1 MAASYQAVQG
11 RWNETAVDFEW
22 AWLYHS
28 PLNIRVMAHPI
39 VDESLG
45 KDYTKELL
53 LKKHLKFLVRCKSEN
68 DSTLDYCRM
77 SGIYWVLT
85 ALDLLDALSEVDE
98 NEIVDFVLS
107 CQKTCGGFA
116 PCPKH
121 DAHLLSTLSAIQILA
136 MYDCLNR
143 VNVEAVCS
151 FVSKLQQP
159 DGSFAGDVWGEIDTR
174 FSFCAV
180 ATLHIVGMLSK
191 NTIDIEACASYL
203 EKCQNLDGCFGTRPG
218 SESHAGQAYCV
229 VGALAI
235 LRQLHRLN
243 IDRAAWWLA
252 ERQLPSGGL
261 NGRPEKHPDVCYS
274 WWTVATLTIFGR
286 LTWINQTDLTR
297 FILASQDDQTGG
309 IADKPGNIPDPFHT
323 LFGLAGLSLLAQVDS
338 YFSSSRKMENGVSG
352 VEDPAFVAL
361 QMARNNL
368 KTINPVLCMP
378 QYIIDRLQLKF
389 QLL

>member
-1 MAASYQAVQG
+1 
-11 RWNETAVDFEW
+11 
-22 AWLYHS
+22 
-28 PLNIRVMAHPI
+28 MAHPI

-45 KDYTKELL
+45 KDYQKELL
-53 LKKHLKFLVRCKSEN
+53 LQKHMKFLVKCKDEK
-68 DSTLDYCRM
+68 DSTMDYCRM

-85 ALDLLDALSEVDE
+85 ALDLLDALSEVDGDAII
-98 NEIVDFVLS
+98 NFVLS
-107 CQKTCGGFA
+107 CQKTCGGFS

-136 MYDCLNR
+136 MYDCLDKI
-143 VNVEAVCS
+143 NVEAVCS

-159 DGSFAGDVWGEIDTR
+159 DGSFAGDIWGEIDTR

-180 ATLHIVGMLSK
+180 ATLHILGMLSK
-191 NTIDIEACASYL
+191 NVIDIEACASYL
-203 EKCQNLDGCFGTRPG
+203 EQCQNIDGCFGTRPG

-229 VGALAI
+229 VGALSI

-274 WWTVATLTIFGR
+274 WWAVATLTIFGR
-286 LTWINQTDLTR
+286 LTWIKQTDLTR

-309 IADKPGNIPDPFHT
+309 IADRPGNIPDPFHT
-323 LFGLAGLSLLAQVDS
+323 LFGLAGLSLLARVDQC
-338 YFSSSRKMENGVSG
+338 FSSSKKTENGVSDI
-352 VEDPAFVAL
+352 EDPALVAL
-361 QMARNNL
+361 QVAKKKL
-368 KTINPVLCMP
+368 KIINPVLCMP
-378 QYIIDRLQLKF
+378 QYLIDRLQLKF

>member
-1 MAASYQAVQG
+1 
-11 RWNETAVDFEW
+11 
-22 AWLYHS
+22 
-28 PLNIRVMAHPI
+28 
-39 VDESLG
+39 
-45 KDYTKELL
+45 
-53 LKKHLKFLVRCKSEN
+53 
-68 DSTLDYCRM
+68 
-77 SGIYWVLT
+77 
-85 ALDLLDALSEVDE
+85 
-98 NEIVDFVLS
+98 
-107 CQKTCGGFA
+107 
-116 PCPKH
+116 
-121 DAHLLSTLSAIQILA
+121 
-136 MYDCLNR
+136 
-143 VNVEAVCS
+143 
-151 FVSKLQQP
+151 
-159 DGSFAGDVWGEIDTR
+159 
-174 FSFCAV
+174 
-180 ATLHIVGMLSK
+180 MLSK

-338 YFSSSRKMENGVSG
+338 YFSSPRKMENGVSG

>member
-1 MAASYQAVQG
+1 
-11 RWNETAVDFEW
+11 
-22 AWLYHS
+22 
-28 PLNIRVMAHPI
+28 
-39 VDESLG
+39 
-45 KDYTKELL
+45 
-53 LKKHLKFLVRCKSEN
+53 
-68 DSTLDYCRM
+68 
-77 SGIYWVLT
+77 
-85 ALDLLDALSEVDE
+85 
-98 NEIVDFVLS
+98 
-107 CQKTCGGFA
+107 
-116 PCPKH
+116 
-121 DAHLLSTLSAIQILA
+121 
-136 MYDCLNR
+136 
-143 VNVEAVCS
+143 
-151 FVSKLQQP
+151 
-159 DGSFAGDVWGEIDTR
+159 
-174 FSFCAV
+174 
-180 ATLHIVGMLSK
+180 MLSK

-338 YFSSSRKMENGVSG
+338 YFSSPRKMENGVSGG

-361 QMARNNL
+361 QMARNKL